1 MGCQALSD
9 SQTFIFL
16 VALITHE
23 SLPGLGES
31 EGTFDDSATAKM
43 MREKDEKGIIGEP
56 VSQSFETPRK
66 THVAQASSHQKSNSR
81 TTHGQKKKRPKKF

>member
-1 MGCQALSD
+1 M
-9 SQTFIFL
+9 
-16 VALITHE
+16 HE
-23 SLPGLGES
+23 SLSGLGES

-66 THVAQASSHQKSNSR
+66 TPVAQASSHQKSNCPAQR
-81 TTHGQKKKRPKKF
+81 MGKKKTTKKILIHNCRKV

>member
-1 MGCQALSD
+1 M
-9 SQTFIFL
+9 
-16 VALITHE
+16 HE
-23 SLPGLGES
+23 SLSGLGES

-66 THVAQASSHQKSNSR
+66 TPVALAKLHGNACCTGFLSSNE
-81 TTHGQKKKRPKKF
+81 